1 MALLI
6 LAACSGTGKSTLVK
20 GLLARHP
27 RLRLSV
33 SHTTRAPRPGEED
46 GVAYHFVT
54 RDAFEA
60 LDAEGAFVERA
71 EYAGN
76 LYGTSHAEVAR
87 AERDGRDLL
96 FEVEVVGAAALKASY
111 PHALSC
117 FLLPP
122 DWATVEARLRGRGT
136 EGEESIARRLAAGRR
151 ELARAHEFDAAVV
164 NDDLAAA
171 LDDLSA
177 LYRAAQLSMRAQGA
191 LLDRVRAQAGAE
203 AGAEGGR

>member
-20 GLLARHP
+20 ALLARHP
-27 RLRLSV
+27 RLSLSV

-46 GVAYHFVT
+46 GVAYHFIT
-54 RDAFEA
+54 REAFEA
-60 LDAEGAFVERA
+60 LAAQGAFVESA

-76 LYGTSHAEVAR
+76 LYGTSHAEVER
-87 AERDGRDLL
+87 AEREGRDLL

-122 DWATVEARLRGRGT
+122 SWEVVEARLRGRGT
-136 EGEESIARRLAAGRR
+136 EAEASIARRLEAGRR

-164 NDDLAAA
+164 NDDLSAA

-177 LYRAAQLSMRAQGA
+177 LYRATQLSMWSQRDA
-191 LLDRVRAQAGAE
+191 LSRIRAQAAVS
-203 AGAEGGR
+203 EGGAR

>member
-27 RLRLSV
+27 RLSLSV
-33 SHTTRAPRPGEED
+33 SHTTRAARPGEVD
-46 GVAYHFVT
+46 GVAYHFVS
-54 RDAFEA
+54 REAFEELA
-60 LDAEGAFVERA
+60 ARGSFVESA

-87 AERDGRDLL
+87 AEREGRDLL
-96 FEVEVVGAAALKASY
+96 FEVEVVGAAALKAAY
-111 PHALSC
+111 PYALSC

-122 DWATVEARLRGRGT
+122 DWGAVETRLRGRGT
-136 EGEESIARRLAAGRR
+136 EGEDSIARRLAAGRR

-177 LYRAAQLSMRAQGA
+177 LYRGAQLSMRAQRET
-191 LLDRVRAQAGAE
+191 LERLRAQAGVR
-203 AGAEGGR
+203 EGEP